1 MAGFRT
7 NTATRQE
14 ACLHDLIAADFDL
27 VLQVRMGRHWV
38 TLPRGEDAAVK
49 QSYRRAAV
57 VVVSGAVMVSW
68 SSEKER
74 VTSGPLPVGSAGR

>member
-7 NTATRQE
+7 NTATRQQ
-14 ACLHDLIAADFDL
+14 ACLHDSIAADFDL
-27 VLQVRMGRHWV
+27 VLQVGMGRHWV
-38 TLPRGEDAAVK
+38 TLARGEDAAVK

-68 SSEKER
+68 SSENAR